1 MPSPDIAA
9 FLRAHF
15 KSVWALELL
24 LFLKDHADQAWTGEQ
39 LVTALKASETI
50 ITTSVATLVAG
61 GLVADDPKGGFR
73 YAPASHDLSRLVDVT
88 QALYAKKPDR
98 VRRVIVSS
106 AATGLSAFADS
117 FRLRND

>member
-24 LFLKDHADQAWTGEQ
+24 LFLKDRAGESWTEEQ
-39 LVTALKASETI
+39 LVAALRTSETI
-50 ITTSVATLVAG
+50 VSTSLATLVAG
-61 GLVADDPKGGFR
+61 GLLADDDKGQVR
-73 YAPASHDLSRLVDVT
+73 YLPASHDLSRMADVT
-88 QALYAKKPDR
+88 QAVYSKKPDA

-106 AATGLSAFADS
+106 SATGLSAFADS
-117 FRLRND
+117 FKLRND

>member
-15 KSVWALELL
+15 QSVWALELL
-24 LFLKDHADQAWTGEQ
+24 LFLKDNAKKSWTGEQ
-39 LVTALKASETI
+39 LIEALKASDTI
-50 ITTSVATLVAG
+50 VTTSVATLVAG
-61 GLVADDPKGGFR
+61 GLVADDAKGHVR
-73 YAPASHDLSRLVDVT
+73 YAPASEDLSRLVDVT
-88 QALYAKKPDR
+88 EALYAKKPDA

-106 AATGLSAFADS
+106 AATGLSAFANS

>member
-9 FLRAHF
+9 FLQAHF

-24 LFLKDHADQAWTGEQ
+24 LFLKDRADEAWTADQ
-39 LVTALKASETI
+39 LVAALRTSETI
-50 ITTSVATLVAG
+50 VSSSVATLVAG
-61 GLVADDPKGGFR
+61 GLLANDDKGLIR
-73 YAPASHDLSRLVDVT
+73 YSPASHDLSRLVDVT
-88 QALYAKKPDR
+88 QAVYGKKPDA

-106 AATGLSAFADS
+106 SATGLSAFANS

>member
-24 LFLKDHADQAWTGEQ
+24 FFLKDHADTAWTYDQ
-39 LVTALKASETI
+39 IVAALQSSQTI
-50 ITTSVATLVAG
+50 VATSLAGLVAG
-61 GLVADDPKGGFR
+61 GLVVPEGDDLVR
-73 YAPASHDLSRLVDVT
+73 YAPASNDLSRMVDVT
-88 QALYAKKPDR
+88 QALYAKKPDA
-98 VRRVIVSS
+98 VRRIIVSS
-106 AATGLSAFADS
+106 AATGLSAFANS

>member
-24 LFLKDHADQAWTGEQ
+24 LFLKEHGETAWGPDQLIA
-39 LVTALKASETI
+39 ALRTSDTI
-50 ITTSVATLVAG
+50 VSTSLAALVAG
-61 GLVADDPKGGFR
+61 GLVAENGDGQVR
-73 YAPASHDLSRLVDVT
+73 YAPASDDLSRLVDVT
-88 QALYAKKPDR
+88 QALYASKPDA

>member
-9 FLRAHF
+9 FLRDHF

-24 LFLKDHADQAWTGEQ
+24 LFLKVRSEAGWTAED
-39 LVTALKASETI
+39 LVAALRTSDTI
-50 ITTSVATLVAG
+50 VSTSLAMLVAG
-61 GLVADDPKGGFR
+61 GLVAVDRDGRAR
-73 YAPASHDLSRLVDVT
+73 YAPASEDLSRLVDVT

-98 VRRVIVSS
+98 VRRAIVGLD
-106 AATGLSAFADS
+106 TIGLSAFANS

>member
-9 FLRAHF
+9 FLRDHF

-24 LFLKDHADQAWTGEQ
+24 LFLKDHAEQAWTSEQ
-39 LVTALKASETI
+39 LVAALRTSETI
-50 ITTSVATLVAG
+50 VSTSVATLVAG
-61 GLVADDPKGGFR
+61 GLVANDGKGHVR

-88 QALYAKKPDR
+88 QALYAKKPDA

-106 AATGLSAFADS
+106 AATGLSAFAES
-117 FRLRND
+117 FKLRND

>member
-1 MPSPDIAA
+1 MSSPDIAA

-24 LFLKDHADQAWTGEQ
+24 LFLKSHAKKAWTGEQ
-39 LVTALKASETI
+39 LVEALRTSETI
-50 ITTSVATLVAG
+50 VTTSLASLLAG
-61 GLVADDPKGGFR
+61 GLITHDPDKGAQYG
-73 YAPASHDLSRLVDVT
+73 PASEDLSRLVDVT
-88 QALYAKKPDR
+88 QALYAKKPDA

-106 AATGLSAFADS
+106 AATGLSAFANS

>member
-9 FLRAHF
+9 FLRAQF

-24 LFLKDHADQAWTGEQ
+24 LFLKDHADEAWTEEQ
-39 LVTALKASETI
+39 LVAALKASETI
-50 ITTSVATLVAG
+50 VTTSLATLVAG
-61 GLVADDPKGGFR
+61 GLVADDANGGVR
-73 YAPASHDLSRLVDVT
+73 YAPASDDLSRLVDVT
-88 QALYAKKPDR
+88 QALYAKKPDKL
-98 VRRVIVSS
+98 RRVIVSS

>member
-9 FLRAHF
+9 FLRDHF

-24 LFLKDHADQAWTGEQ
+24 LFLKDHADRAWTGDQ
-39 LVTALKASETI
+39 LVAALRTSPTVVAKSLAS
-50 ITTSVATLVAG
+50 LFAG
-61 GLVADDPKGGFR
+61 GLVIYDERDRVRF
-73 YAPASHDLSRLVDVT
+73 APASDDLSRLVDIT
-88 QALYAKKPDR
+88 QALYARKPDR
-98 VRRVIVSS
+98 VRRAIVSS

>member
-9 FLRAHF
+9 FLRDHF

-24 LFLKDHADQAWTGEQ
+24 LFLKENAGSGWTSEQ
-39 LVTALKASETI
+39 LITALRTSDTI
-50 ITTSVATLVAG
+50 VSTSVARLVAG
-61 GLVADDPKGGFR
+61 GLVSIEGSGGVR
-73 YAPASHDLSRLVDVT
+73 YSPASDDLSRLVDVT
-88 QALYAKKPDR
+88 QALYARKPDA

-106 AATGLSAFADS
+106 TATGLSAFANS

>member
-9 FLRAHF
+9 FLRDHF

-24 LFLKDHADQAWTGEQ
+24 LFLKDHAEVAWTDEQ
-39 LVTALKASETI
+39 LIAALRTSDTI
-50 ITTSVATLVAG
+50 VSTSVATLVAG
-61 GLVADDPKGGFR
+61 GLVSSDGKGHVR

-88 QALYAKKPDR
+88 QAIYAKKPDA
-98 VRRVIVSS
+98 VRRVIVSGT
-106 AATGLSAFADS
+106 ATGLSAFANS